1 MIQMKRIKMKKII
14 LALGLLLAGI
24 MYGQQEP
31 QYTQFMYNT
40 ISVNPGYAGTRGTTS
55 MFGLHRRQWIGLE
68 GAPTTSQFSIH
79 APVSYRGHGLG
90 LSIVNDEIGPSTDT
104 YLNASFAYKVQLGN
118 NTWLNM
124 AIMAGGSFL
133 NVNYNKLDIYDKDD
147 ILLTGQLSKFS
158 PNFGAGLYMY
168 SDRWYAGLS
177 VPSIL
182 ETQFYDDIQQS
193 VANERMHFYLM
204 AGYVFNLSS
213 ELKFKPATI
222 VKAVSGAPIAV
233 DLTANFL
240 IRERLTLGAA
250 YRWDA
255 ALSALAGFEVSP
267 GLQIGYA
274 YDHDTHSLG
283 NYNSGS
289 HEIFIRF
296 DFMSARGRMVN
307 PRFF

>member
-1 MIQMKRIKMKKII
+1 MEMRKII
-14 LALGLLLAGI
+14 LILGLLVTGI
-24 MYGQQEP
+24 SFGQQEP
-31 QYTQFMYNT
+31 QFTQFMYNT

-55 MFGLHRRQWIGLE
+55 VFGLHRRQWIGLE

-79 APVSYRGHGLG
+79 APISYRGHGIG
-90 LSIVNDEIGPSTDT
+90 LTVVNDEIGPSTDT
-104 YLNASFAYKVQLGN
+104 YLNASFAYKLQVGR

-124 AIMAGGSFL
+124 AVMGGGSFL
-133 NVNYNKLDIYDKDD
+133 TVDYNNLDIYDKDD
-147 ILLTGQLSKFS
+147 PLLTGRLSKFS
-158 PNFGAGLYMY
+158 PNFGAGLYLY
-168 SDRWYAGLS
+168 SDKWYAGIS
-177 VPSIL
+177 VPAIL
-182 ETQFYDDIQQS
+182 ETQFFDDVQQS
-193 VANERMHFYLM
+193 VASEQMHFYFM
-204 AGYVFNLSS
+204 TGYVFDLTPD
-213 ELKFKPATI
+213 LKFKPATI

-240 IRERLTLGAA
+240 IHERLTLGAA

-255 ALSALAGFEVSP
+255 AVSALAGFEVTP
-267 GLQIGYA
+267 GLQIGYS

-296 DFMSARGRMVN
+296 DFISSRGRMVN